1 VDADEILDEMVRENC
16 PPNEATLNV
25 IINTL
30 CRKGLLQKV
39 TRYLEKMSKHGC
51 TTNAVTYNAIISGMC
66 EQGNVDSALELL
78 SNMQS
83 FGCKPDIV
91 TYNTVLKGLCS
102 ADRWEDAEELMIK
115 MSQNDRLPDNST
127 FNTIIS
133 FWCQKGLILQA
144 FEVFKQMPEK
154 GCNPNSTT
162 YSTIIGGLAKAG
174 KMEQA
179 LELLNEMTNKG
190 FNTYKMYRV
199 LTESLNKE
207 DKIEEVVQVVHKL
220 QDSSISPQTVL
231 YNTVLLGLCRNG
243 KTDYA
248 IDVLA
253 DMVSCGCMP
262 DESTYII
269 LIEGL
274 FYEGNSKEA
283 RELLSR
289 LCSRDVLSNSLI
301 KNEALLLD
309 QNIRS
314 S

>member
-1 VDADEILDEMVRENC
+1 
-16 PPNEATLNV
+16 
-25 IINTL
+25 
-30 CRKGLLQKV
+30 
-39 TRYLEKMSKHGC
+39 
-51 TTNAVTYNAIISGMC
+51 
-66 EQGNVDSALELL
+66 
-78 SNMQS
+78 
-83 FGCKPDIV
+83 
-91 TYNTVLKGLCS
+91 
-102 ADRWEDAEELMIK
+102 
-115 MSQNDRLPDNST
+115 
-127 FNTIIS
+127 
-133 FWCQKGLILQA
+133 
-144 FEVFKQMPEK
+144 
-154 GCNPNSTT
+154 
-162 YSTIIGGLAKAG
+162 
-174 KMEQA
+174 
-179 LELLNEMTNKG
+179 
-190 FNTYKMYRV
+190 V

-220 QDSSISPQTVL
+220 QDSGISPQTVL